1 MMSDELNIRLKIFYL
16 KEGAAPGEGSG
27 VRRTMFRHLTKH
39 WRLETSTM
47 SKLEQNICRIGASR

>member
-1 MMSDELNIRLKIFYL
+1 MDYTLDFKIFYL

-47 SKLEQNICRIGASR
+47 SKLEQDISRVAAAW